1 MVKMEEELPKMEEK
15 HFVLNIVSHLL
26 TYYFFGPRDAVYICT
41 YTHTRSQL
49 SHPVIR
55 PQV

>member
-1 MVKMEEELPKMEEK
+1 MEEK

-41 YTHTRSQL
+41 YTHTHTL
-49 SHPVIR
+49 SAVSSSYQTPSLV
-55 PQV
+55 